1 MMRVWQKIAI
11 SAIALIVTSTTA
23 TAQTENDISAD
34 LGQKA
39 VHAVIA
45 KSVLDNAVLVSKTGK
60 ALSTTGNWSV
70 GRTRSEACPQTP
82 DPCVTVFYL
91 VPDAGVACEWTV
103 LLPGDASSG
112 QLLAENEDAAQYFVL
127 RLAPTEAA
135 AFVQSRAVATD
146 PPIARAAHMTG
157 DVILRVVVG
166 PDGVPMQVVA
176 LSGPEMLK
184 GAAIDAGKRWRFK
197 PCTVGGRAV
206 RYQMELTFM
215 FRAVGTSD
223 SPAVAM
229 KP

>member
-1 MMRVWQKIAI
+1 
-11 SAIALIVTSTTA
+11 
-23 TAQTENDISAD
+23 
-34 LGQKA
+34 
-39 VHAVIA
+39 
-45 KSVLDNAVLVSKTGK
+45 
-60 ALSTTGNWSV
+60 
-70 GRTRSEACPQTP
+70 
-82 DPCVTVFYL
+82 
-91 VPDAGVACEWTV
+91 
-103 LLPGDASSG
+103 
-112 QLLAENEDAAQYFVL
+112 
-127 RLAPTEAA
+127 
-135 AFVQSRAVATD
+135 
-146 PPIARAAHMTG
+146 MTG

-184 GAAIDAGKRWRFK
+184 GAALDAGKRWRFK